1 MAPSQATL
9 TKPDEL
15 RAVVRA
21 DPAGRVPAQHLRVHQ
36 RVVRPGVRH
45 QPVERGPVDRL
56 AGPVVDR
63 HRAEPASDLRPAP
76 PNDLDRRPS
85 RRDRRA
91 VAGSREARTRLG
103 HQRTPSYA
111 EGCAARTAVDLGPDR
126 RPARAVPGRRRR
138 VRAAPRAGAEPV
150 RRTRSAPTGPTWS
163 GCSTTPPGWAARDLD
178 RLDVQVLRSW
188 LARLRS
194 TGAARTTLAR
204 RAAAARTFTAW
215 AHRTGLLAADPGAR
229 LASPRPHRTL
239 PPVLRED
246 QAVALVERPDPDDG
260 PLGLR
265 DRLVL
270 ELLYA
275 TGIRVGELVGL
286 DVDDVDRHRRVVRV
300 LGKGDKERSVPF
312 GVPAE
317 RALDAW
323 LRRGRPALAGAGSGP
338 ALVLGRQ
345 GRRVDP
351 RTVRRIVH
359 EQLAGA
365 AGRARPRAARA
376 AALRRHPPAGGR
388 RRPARGAGD
397 PRPRQPVDHP
407 DLHPRL
413 GRAAAGRLPAGPS
426 PGLSRARR

>member
-1 MAPSQATL
+1 M
-9 TKPDEL
+9 
-15 RAVVRA
+15 
-21 DPAGRVPAQHLRVHQ
+21 
-36 RVVRPGVRH
+36 
-45 QPVERGPVDRL
+45 
-56 AGPVVDR
+56 
-63 HRAEPASDLRPAP
+63 
-76 PNDLDRRPS
+76 
-85 RRDRRA
+85 
-91 VAGSREARTRLG
+91 
-103 HQRTPSYA
+103 
-111 EGCAARTAVDLGPDR
+111 
-126 RPARAVPGRRRR
+126 
-138 VRAAPRAGAEPV
+138 
-150 RRTRSAPTGPTWS
+150 
-163 GCSTTPPGWAARDLD
+163 
-178 RLDVQVLRSW
+178 LRSW

-215 AHRTGLLAADPGAR
+215 AHRAGLLAADPGAQ

-239 PPVLRED
+239 PPVLRQD

-300 LGKGDKERSVPF
+300 VGKGDKERSVPF
-312 GVPAE
+312 GAPAE

-338 ALVLGRQ
+338 ALVLGAK

-359 EQLAGA
+359 EQLAGVPDA
-365 AGRARPRAARA
+365 PDLGPHG
-376 AALRRHPPAGGR
+376 LRHSRGHPPAGGR
-388 RRPARGAGD
+388 RRPAGGAGD
-397 PRPRQPVDHP
+397 PRPRQPVDHA

-413 GRAAAGRLPAGPS
+413 GGAAAGRLPAGAS